1 MLSWDYR
8 YFIDKF
14 LDQSLLPF
22 TFEKNNVLNK
32 FSQIARSILYLRHH
46 LSEKQFLVVSSILVG
61 LTSGFVAVVLKSMV
75 HSVQHFVKE
84 YSHTY
89 QNFYLF
95 AFLPLLGIAL
105 TVLLIHFLWKGVLKK
120 GSAEIAYAIA
130 KKSSQLPVSQTYSHF
145 ITSALTVGFGGSTG
159 LESPLVS
166 TGSAIGSNMARAFR
180 LSYKEKTILLACGAS
195 AGIAAAFNSPI
206 AGVLFAIE
214 VLLAD
219 ISASAFIPLIIAAAT
234 GALVSKII
242 LAEGIILSFVLQEPF
257 NYHNTVFYI
266 LLGLLAGFASL
277 YYAKSFQYVEQ
288 KLKSIGTVWIRVG
301 VGGLLLAGLLIIFP
315 TLFGEGYDSI
325 KTLSTLSTKD
335 ITERSLLS
343 PLLTSDYTILL
354 FLGALVFVKSIAAA
368 ITIGSGGN
376 GGSFGPSLFIG
387 AYLGFVFA
395 RFVNLS
401 GLAQIPEVNFTLV
414 GMAGLLSGIFYAPLT
429 GIFLIAEITGG
440 YGLIIPLMIVSAI
453 SLVVVTFFQ
462 PKSME
467 AKKLAKLLNAN
478 IDDRD
483 QYLLSRLDLTQL
495 IETNFMT
502 LKPNDNLDAL
512 RKAIVASSRNT
523 FAVTTAVGELVGII
537 QLDDV
542 RQIIFSTEPA
552 DSILVKDVMN
562 IPAGQLS
569 TADNLQTALRKF
581 DSTGLW
587 NLPVVDGKKYL
598 GFISKSSLLAK
609 YRSELIRST

>member
-1 MLSWDYR
+1 M
-8 YFIDKF
+8 
-14 LDQSLLPF
+14 
-22 TFEKNNVLNK
+22 LNK
-32 FSQIARSILYLRHH
+32 FNQIARSILYLRHH

-61 LTSGFVAVVLKSMV
+61 ITSGIVAVVLKSIV
-75 HSVQHFVKE
+75 HTVQHAVTA
-84 YSHTY
+84 YSHKY

-95 AFLPLLGIAL
+95 AFLPLIGITL
-105 TVLLIHFLWKGVLKK
+105 TVLLIHFLWKGTLKK

-130 KKSSQLPVSQTYSHF
+130 KKSSQLPVSQTYSHV

-219 ISASAFIPLIIAAAT
+219 ISAAAFIPLIIAAAT
-234 GALVSKII
+234 GALLSKII
-242 LAEGIILSFVLQEPF
+242 LTEGVLLSFVLVKPF
-257 NYHNTVFYI
+257 DYHNTHYYLF
-266 LLGLLAGFASL
+266 LGLVSGLIAL
-277 YYAKSFQYVEQ
+277 YYAKSFEFIHERM
-288 KLKSIGTVWIRVG
+288 KSINNTGLRVG
-301 VGGLLLAGLLIIFP
+301 IGGIMLAALILLFPSLL
-315 TLFGEGYDSI
+315 GEGYESI
-325 KTLSTLSTKD
+325 KTLASLQTTTIFD
-335 ITERSLLS
+335 RSVVAS
-343 PLLTSDYTILL
+343 WVTNEYAILI
-354 FLGALVFVKSIAAA
+354 FLGLVTLLKSVAAG

-376 GGSFGPSLFIG
+376 GGSFGPSLFMG

-395 RFVNLS
+395 RILNLAF
-401 GLAQIPEVNFTLV
+401 GTDIPEVNFALV
-414 GMAGLLSGIFYAPLT
+414 GMAGMLSGVFYAPLT
-429 GIFLIAEITGG
+429 AIFLIAEITGG

-453 SLVVVTFFQ
+453 SLAVATYFQ

-483 QYLLSRLDLTQL
+483 QYLLSRLDLSQL

-502 LKPNDNLDAL
+502 LEPQDNLDAL
-512 RKAIVASSRNT
+512 RKAIAASRRNT

-552 DSILVKDVMN
+552 DSILVKDIMN

-569 TADNLQTALRKF
+569 ITDNLQTVLKKF

-587 NLPVVDGKKYL
+587 NLPVVDGNKYM

>member
-1 MLSWDYR
+1 M
-8 YFIDKF
+8 
-14 LDQSLLPF
+14 
-22 TFEKNNVLNK
+22 LNK
-32 FSQIARSILYLRHH
+32 FNQIGRSILYLRHH

-75 HSVQHFVKE
+75 HSVQHFVTE
-84 YSHTY
+84 YSLTY

-95 AFLPLLGIAL
+95 AFLPLVGIAL
-105 TVLLIHFLWKGVLKK
+105 TVLLIHFLWKGALKK

-130 KKSSQLPVSQTYSHF
+130 KKSSQLPVSQTYSHL

-242 LAEGIILSFVLQEPF
+242 LAEGILLSFVLQEPF
-257 NYHNTVFYI
+257 NYHNTPFYI
-266 LLGLLAGFASL
+266 LLGLLAGFVSL
-277 YYAKSFQYVEQ
+277 YYAKSFDYVEQ
-288 KLKSIGTVWIRVG
+288 KLKSIGSVWIRVG
-301 VGGLLLAGLLIIFP
+301 VGGMLLAGLLMIFP

-325 KTLSTLSTKD
+325 KTLSTLSTKE
-335 ITERSLLS
+335 ITGRSVFA
-343 PLLTSDYTILL
+343 PLLTNDYSILL
-354 FLGALVFVKSIAAA
+354 FLGALVFIKSIAAA

-395 RFVNLS
+395 RFINLS
-401 GLAQIPEVNFTLV
+401 GITQIPEVNFTLV

-429 GIFLIAEITGG
+429 GIFLIAELTGG
-440 YGLIIPLMIVSAI
+440 YGLVLPLMIVSAI
-453 SLVVVTFFQ
+453 SVAVTTYFSPQ
-462 PKSME
+462 SME
-467 AKKLAKLLNAN
+467 AKKLSKLLNAN

-483 QYLLSRLDLTQL
+483 QYLLSRLDLGQL
-495 IETNFMT
+495 IEKNFLTVRPEAT
-502 LKPNDNLDAL
+502 LEDLKKVIA
-512 RKAIVASSRNT
+512 ASRRNT
-523 FAVTTAVGELVGII
+523 FAVTNQENELVGII
-537 QLDDV
+537 HLDDIRHV
-542 RQIIFSTEPA
+542 VFSKEHDTRIRVSDLMNSPTGVISLQ
-552 DSILVKDVMN
+552 DSPQV
-562 IPAGQLS
+562 ALS
-569 TADNLQTALRKF
+569 KF
-581 DSTGLW
+581 DSTELW
-587 NLPVVDGKKYL
+587 NLPVVTEKKYI

-609 YRSELIRST
+609 YRSELIRSV

>member
-1 MLSWDYR
+1 MIER
-8 YFIDKF
+8 F
-14 LDQSLLPF
+14 
-22 TFEKNNVLNK
+22 NR
-32 FSQIARSILYLRHH
+32 IARGIIFFRHH
-46 LSEKQFLVVSSILVG
+46 LSDKQFLIVSSIVVGLLSGGAAVILKSFVHSIQYWIERYSYKDFFLVIFFPLVG
-61 LTSGFVAVVLKSMV
+61 
-75 HSVQHFVKE
+75 
-84 YSHTY
+84 
-89 QNFYLF
+89 
-95 AFLPLLGIAL
+95 IIL
-105 TVLLIHFLWKGVLKK
+105 TVILINTFWKNTFKK
-120 GSAEIAYAIA
+120 GSAEITFAIT
-130 KKSSQLPVSQTYSHF
+130 KKSSQLPISETYSHV

-159 LESPLVS
+159 LESPMVS
-166 TGSAIGSNMARAFR
+166 TGSAIGSNVARAFR
-180 LSYKEKTILLACGAS
+180 LSYKEKTILLACGAA

-219 ISASAFIPLIIAAAT
+219 ISAAAFIPLIIAAAT
-234 GALVSKII
+234 GALLSKII
-242 LAEGIILSFVLQEPF
+242 LTEGVLLSFVLVKPF
-257 NYHNTVFYI
+257 DYHNTHYYL
-266 LLGLLAGFASL
+266 LLGLVSGLIAL
-277 YYAKSFQYVEQ
+277 YYAKSFEFIHQRM
-288 KLKSIGTVWIRVG
+288 KSINNTWLRVG
-301 VGGLLLAGLLIIFP
+301 IGGILLAVLILLFP
-315 TLFGEGYDSI
+315 SLLGEGYESI
-325 KTLSTLSTKD
+325 KTLASLQTTTIFDRSVVASW
-335 ITERSLLS
+335 ITNE
-343 PLLTSDYTILL
+343 YAILI
-354 FLGALVFVKSIAAA
+354 FLGLVTLLKSIAAA

-376 GGSFGPSLFIG
+376 GGSFGPSLFMG

-395 RFVNLS
+395 RVLNMAL
-401 GLAQIPEVNFTLV
+401 GTDIPEVNFALV
-414 GMAGLLSGIFYAPLT
+414 GMAGMLSGVFYAPLT
-429 GIFLIAEITGG
+429 AIFLIAEITGG

-453 SLVVVTFFQ
+453 SLAVATYFQ

-483 QYLLSRLDLTQL
+483 QYLLSRLDLSQL

-502 LKPNDNLDAL
+502 LEPHDNLDAL
-512 RKAIVASSRNT
+512 RKAIAASRRNT

-552 DSILVKDVMN
+552 DSILVKDIMN

-569 TADNLQTALRKF
+569 TTDNLQTVLKKF

-587 NLPVVDGKKYL
+587 NLPVVDGKKYM

>member
-1 MLSWDYR
+1 
-8 YFIDKF
+8 
-14 LDQSLLPF
+14 
-22 TFEKNNVLNK
+22 
-32 FSQIARSILYLRHH
+32 
-46 LSEKQFLVVSSILVG
+46 
-61 LTSGFVAVVLKSMV
+61 MV
-75 HSVQHFVKE
+75 HSVQRFVTE
-84 YSHTY
+84 YSLHY
-89 QNFYLF
+89 QNFFVF
-95 AFLPLLGIAL
+95 AFLPLAGIGL
-105 TVLLIHFLWKGVLKK
+105 TVLLIHFLWKGTLKK

-130 KKSSQLPVSQTYSHF
+130 KKSSQLPFSQTYSHF

-242 LAEGIILSFVLQEPF
+242 LAEGILLSFVLQEPF
-257 NYHNTVFYI
+257 NYYNTPLYI
-266 LLGLLAGFASL
+266 LLGLLAGFVSL
-277 YYAKSFQYVEQ
+277 YYAKSFERVEQ
-288 KLKSIGTVWIRVG
+288 KLKSIGSVWIRVG
-301 VGGLLLAGLLIIFP
+301 VGGLLLAGLLMIFP

-325 KTLSTLSTKD
+325 KTLSTLSTKE
-335 ITERSLLS
+335 ITERSVFS
-343 PLLTSDYTILL
+343 TWLTNDYSVLL

-395 RFVNLS
+395 RFINLS
-401 GLAQIPEVNFTLV
+401 GIAQIPEVNFTLV

-453 SLVVVTFFQ
+453 SLAVVTFFQ

-467 AKKLAKLLNAN
+467 AKKLSKLLNASIN
-478 IDDRD
+478 DRD
-483 QYLLSRLDLTQL
+483 QYLLSRLDLGQL
-495 IETNFMT
+495 IEKSFLTVRPEAT
-502 LKPNDNLDAL
+502 LEDLKKVIA
-512 RKAIVASSRNT
+512 ASRRNT
-523 FAVTTAVGELVGII
+523 FAVTNQENELVGII
-537 QLDDV
+537 HLDDIRHIVFSKEHDAVV
-542 RQIIFSTEPA
+542 RVSDFMNNPTGVITLQ
-552 DSILVKDVMN
+552 DS
-562 IPAGQLS
+562 PQL
-569 TADNLQTALRKF
+569 ALSKF
-581 DSTGLW
+581 DSTELW
-587 NLPVVDGKKYL
+587 NLPVVENKKYI

-609 YRSELIRST
+609 YRSELMRSI